1 MAVCPIDLKPCID
14 DLCRSGCLR
23 AGGEP
28 MLIRCPGGCGAYVA
42 IDGSDNDDCE
52 CDPDDRDDYPDE
64 DDLP

>member
-1 MAVCPIDLKPCID
+1 
-14 DLCRSGCLR
+14 
-23 AGGEP
+23 